1 MAINKHRGTCI
12 ISIGGKKRG
21 LVFNMNTYAIF
32 CDGLDINLTEMDKV
46 FSDRR
51 QAKALCW
58 LLYSGCVA
66 YDEKNNKDVDYN
78 IHDFYDWA
86 MELSSED
93 TNKVMETM
101 MASQNLGND
110 SNNGISAAVCLISA
124 PEAKLKKE
132 LKESVYKKKIVRKD
146 FIFFS

>member
-1 MAINKHRGTCI
+1 MATNKHRGTCI

-110 SNNGISAAVCLISA
+110 SNNGMSRNIVKST
-124 PEAKLKKE
+124 KDDLKKN
-132 LKESVYKKKIVRKD
+132 
-146 FIFFS
+146 